1 MVVLCLRRAGWPALL
16 LGGAALGLLLPFQPL
31 RAEPVVCTTTY
42 EAPLTPRPGGGLA
55 PPVEVTRCGA
65 VQSSADL
72 IEKRFYAYTA
82 PYARGIDAT
91 HQLTDLLGIAMGG
104 GDGTRVMGFG
114 FPEQTI
120 VWDGSAVEA
129 VTRALQ
135 DRQST
140 PIPWR
145 TADLPNGYGPSAQA
159 DGRPVQTGSGPSTG
173 PQRGLW

>member
-1 MVVLCLRRAGWPALL
+1 MVVPCLRSAGWSALALLLPALL
-16 LGGAALGLLLPFQPL
+16 PSLVPALPL
-31 RAEPVVCTTTY
+31 RAEPVVCTTTL

-55 PPVEVTRCGA
+55 QPVEVTLCGA

-82 PYARGIDAT
+82 PYARGIDVT
-91 HQLTDLLGIAMGG
+91 HQLTDVLGIAMGG

-129 VTRALQ
+129 ATQALQ

-145 TADLPNGYGPSAQA
+145 TADLPNGYGSALPSAQ
-159 DGRPVQTGSGPSTG
+159 P
-173 PQRGLW
+173 